1 MSISCKNNPI
11 KAHDSQLSGIFNN
24 RLYWFYG
31 WICRSDHGWNTWIVT
46 FRKSYLTYQFFVL
59 LPFFWYNNIVIFKR
73 LKVQIKEYNKSGL
86 PWEWDHCL
94 LALYCY
100 FFSVCSHPRHSEV
113 NRHPPLAH
121 QTLPSCPIL
130 QYCTFYFS
138 LVTLNSTIYKTFR
151 SLTSASYSLDQPHP
165 PP

>member
-1 MSISCKNNPI
+1 MNLSFWSRMEHMNCNLQKIISDLTVLCAFALFLIQQYN
-11 KAHDSQLSGIFNN
+11 IF
-24 RLYWFYG
+24 
-31 WICRSDHGWNTWIVT
+31 
-46 FRKSYLTYQFFVL
+46 
-59 LPFFWYNNIVIFKR
+59 IFKR

-121 QTLPSCPIL
+121 QTLPSCPIP

-151 SLTSASYSLDQPHP
+151 SLTSSYSLDQPHP

>member
-1 MSISCKNNPI
+1 MNLSFWSRMEHMNCNLQKIISDLTVLCAFALFLIQQYN
-11 KAHDSQLSGIFNN
+11 IF
-24 RLYWFYG
+24 
-31 WICRSDHGWNTWIVT
+31 
-46 FRKSYLTYQFFVL
+46 
-59 LPFFWYNNIVIFKR
+59 IFKR

-94 LALYCY
+94 SALYCY

-113 NRHPPLAH
+113 NRHPPLAR
-121 QTLPSCPIL
+121 QTMPSCPIL

>member
-1 MSISCKNNPI
+1 MHCNLQKIISDLTVLCAFALFLIQQYN
-11 KAHDSQLSGIFNN
+11 IF
-24 RLYWFYG
+24 
-31 WICRSDHGWNTWIVT
+31 
-46 FRKSYLTYQFFVL
+46 
-59 LPFFWYNNIVIFKR
+59 IFKR
-73 LKVQIKEYNKSGL
+73 LKVQIKEYMSTKVVFHESGIIA
-86 PWEWDHCL
+86 CQR
-94 LALYCY
+94 CIVI

-113 NRHPPLAH
+113 NRHPPLTH

-151 SLTSASYSLDQPHP
+151 SLTSASYSLDQAFP